1 MKVKKIIS
9 EDAKNDNG
17 LNKEKSFFKNKYFY
31 FHLISGSI
39 VTLFLFWLTIQP
51 LMKSYTLNGEE
62 FELKDFYSLTIE
74 EASSELEQLGLKY
87 QILDFVFTDSVPKGA
102 IFTQNPIPGTFV
114 KEGRLIYFTVNHN
127 SSQKFEIPDV
137 YNKSEREAANQ
148 LRSYFKLEFVKSE
161 NYSSINSVVTMI
173 KVGNHEVFP
182 GQKLIA
188 GTTITVYFGFGR
200 GNSTIIVPLLVGSS
214 AKEAKIILE
223 QSNLKVGSI
232 IWEGEILDTLNA
244 IVINQ
249 RPLSESKLQAGDMVD
264 LVIKQFIDSLQSTD
278 STIIE

>member
-62 FELKDFYSLTIE
+62 FELKDFQSLTIE

-127 SSQKFEIPDV
+127 SSQKFEIPNV

-161 NYSSINSVVTMI
+161 NYSPISSVVTMI

-200 GNSTIIVPLLVGSS
+200 GNLTISISLV
-214 AKEAKIILE
+214 KRLIYFFELI
-223 QSNLKVGSI
+223 
-232 IWEGEILDTLNA
+232 
-244 IVINQ
+244 
-249 RPLSESKLQAGDMVD
+249 
-264 LVIKQFIDSLQSTD
+264 
-278 STIIE
+278 